1 MACNERNPNV
11 VSSQKN
17 GLYEVGPGVP
27 TSLTG
32 RSVKQQTMAESL
44 IRSHAVCRSIP
55 GAQLSS
61 TKDGEASLGQ
71 KKREV
76 HCGGFEPPTGSFD
89 LSTSLGTC
97 RMLDTQ
103 RSKIKG
109 PTETLWS
116 ARKLYWSPHAEAL
129 HAGKRRA
136 HMSITR
142 SL

>member
-27 TSLTG
+27 TSLTTA

-55 GAQLSS
+55 GA
-61 TKDGEASLGQ
+61 
-71 KKREV
+71 
-76 HCGGFEPPTGSFD
+76 
-89 LSTSLGTC
+89 
-97 RMLDTQ
+97 